1 MADYSPWFLPFNL
14 MTEQKKRQI
23 GNLAEELM
31 EVCLNSD
38 VLVIDAIYALN
49 LVADRLKQTLNNRN
63 G

>member
-1 MADYSPWFLPFNL
+1 